1 MIQHIFVDMQAHCPY
16 NPASAWSFVILER
29 ERKNTPRKLRKIKN
43 FEKTYSFQR
52 NYVILSS
59 GFFAVHNY
67 VWRIQEYIKKK

>member
-29 ERKNTPRKLRKIKN
+29 ECKNTPRKLSKSKN

-52 NYVILSS
+52 NYVILLI
-59 GFFAVHNY
+59 GFFCCHIIMY
-67 VWRIQEYIKKK
+67 GEYENT